1 MKIFF
6 LFSDFAKMGGVE
18 RTLTDKANYLS
29 RNGNDVTLVTYEQG
43 EHPYAYPLLNRVKT
57 IDLNCRYFTIYKYHF
72 IRRELEKWKIKK
84 KFKEALHNLI
94 DKKQP
99 DILVVTSYTHVYM
112 KEIMSVRPKVKV
124 IVESHVAASQETFKG
139 NWCTA
144 IRRRN
149 YMRILKNCDL
159 LISLTK
165 GDAEYWRQFFP
176 QVTTATNPVSFY
188 CDNPQVI
195 DKVPNRIIA
204 VGRLHPQKRF
214 DRLIEAFALITD
226 KYPQWHM
233 VIYGKGNL
241 EESLKKLIL
250 QFGLGEKVQIHH
262 PVSNIQIEYSRSQ
275 FFVLS
280 SDYEGFPLVLL
291 EAMACGLPVV
301 SVNCP
306 YGPSEIIENGKTG
319 LLAKMDINDLAEKMA
334 WMMTHDRERES
345 MGKMAHVAAAAY
357 KKEIVMKEWE
367 SAYLFDN
374 NS

>member
-29 RNGNDVTLVTYEQG
+29 INGNDVTIVTYEQG
-43 EHPYAYPLLNRVKT
+43 EHPYAYPLSEKVKT

-72 IRRELEKWKIKK
+72 IRRELEKWKIKR

-99 DILVVTSYTHVYM
+99 DILVVTTYTHEYM
-112 KEIMSVRPKVKV
+112 KEIMSLRPKVKV
-124 IVESHVAASQETFKG
+124 VVESHVAASQETFKG
-139 NWCTA
+139 KWYTA
-144 IRRRN
+144 IRRMN

-165 GDAEYWRQFFP
+165 GDADYWRQYFP
-176 QVTTATNPVSFY
+176 HVTTVSNPVSFY

-214 DRLIEAFALITD
+214 DRLIDAFSLIAD
-226 KYPQWHM
+226 KYPQWHLI
-233 VIYGKGNL
+233 IYGKGIF
-241 EESLKKLIL
+241 EEKL
-250 QFGLGEKVQIHH
+250 KVQISQLGLEGRVKLQQ
-262 PVSNIQIEYSRSQ
+262 PVSNIVDEYCNSQ
-275 FFVLS
+275 FLILS

-291 EAMACGLPVV
+291 EAMACGLPIV

-306 YGPSEIIENGKTG
+306 YGPAEIIKNGENGLLSEINIDN
-319 LLAKMDINDLAEKMA
+319 LAEKIE
-334 WMMTHDRERES
+334 WMIVHESERIK
-345 MGKMAHVAAAAY
+345 MGIVAHKA
-357 KKEIVMKEWE
+357 VMCYDKRNIMPLWE
-367 SAYLFDN
+367 NAYL
-374 NS
+374 SVK